1 MICYQKNTYHLRNVQ
16 VLDSS
21 LKRIATFGTKTFS
34 YRWPIYG
41 TCHGKLKNIPSNKGN
56 LKKKQ
61 TKELWCLPMCKT
73 CKTYNDR
80 LPLLTKNCNLILTW
94 AAISEAA
101 CFGF

>member
-1 MICYQKNTYHLRNVQ
+1 MPHLEQKLFPAGDLYME
-16 VLDSS
+16 
-21 LKRIATFGTKTFS
+21 
-34 YRWPIYG
+34 P
-41 TCHGKLKNIPSNKGN
+41 CHGKLKNIPSNKGT